1 MKGQSQKMK
10 TEIVV
15 KTDSELNRASNEQ
28 QAIQMVL
35 NAVKSEHTRRAYER
49 ALTEFFQ
56 WIAETGKPIV
66 KTTVN
71 EYRQYLESNHIGSI
85 NQRLSAI
92 RKLALEASD
101 NGLISEQV
109 SNGIKN
115 VRGVSTEGDRTGNWL
130 SKEQAQDLIN
140 APNCDTLKGLR
151 DRAILAVMLGCGLR
165 RFEVAKLRWE
175 HIQQRE
181 GRWVILNLVGKRDK
195 VRTIPMPSWCKLALD
210 EYNRELSHKDGYCDN
225 ETVGTIFVSIN
236 KGDNVSGLSMSPQAI
251 RDIVIKYGNE
261 LSLGIAAHD
270 LRRTF
275 AKLAYKGGAQ
285 LEQIQLSLGHSS
297 IKTTEIYLGLKQDL
311 QDAPCDHI
319 GLRI

>member
-1 MKGQSQKMK
+1 MK

-15 KTDSELNRASNEQ
+15 NTENTLSKATQEQ
-28 QAIQMVL
+28 QVIQMVL

-49 ALTEFFQ
+49 ALTDFFK
-56 WIAETGKPIV
+56 WVAETGKPIV
-66 KTTVN
+66 KDTVN
-71 EYRQYLESNHIGSI
+71 EYRQYLESNRIGSI

-92 RKLALEASD
+92 RKLAIEASD

-109 SNGIKN
+109 SSGIKN
-115 VRGVSTEGDRTGNWL
+115 VKGLSTEGQRMGSWL
-130 SKEQAQDLIN
+130 TKEQAQDLLN
-140 APNCDTLKGLR
+140 SPNCDTLKGLR

-175 HIQQRE
+175 HVQQRE

-195 VRTIPMPSWCKLALD
+195 VRSIPMPAWCKVALD
-210 EYNRELSHKDGYCDN
+210 EYNRELSHREGYCDP
-225 ETVGTIFVSIN
+225 ETVGLVFVSIN

-275 AKLAYKGGAQ
+275 AKLAHKGGAQ

-297 IKTTEIYLGLKQDL
+297 IKTTEIYLGLRQDL
-311 QDAPCDHI
+311 TNAPCDVL
-319 GLRI
+319 GLRL